1 MKILLS
7 RRTRVLATFKPEEI
21 RTDWKNKIFKCN
33 QCDCNF
39 QLESEDEAKIFAA
52 LKEVDGGH
60 VGTGEYLTYF
70 VFCPEG
76 CGNKIEFGDGPN
88 FPTPKESKQEANRI
102 PPYGN

>member
-7 RRTRVLATFKPEEI
+7 RRIRVLAVFHPEEI
-21 RTDWKNKIFKCN
+21 RTDWKGKLLECDK
-33 QCDCNF
+33 CDCKF
-39 QLESEDEAKIFAA
+39 QLEPEDKSKILVA

-60 VGTGEYLTYF
+60 VGTAEYLTYL

-76 CGNKIEFGDGPN
+76 CGNMIEFEYKPN
-88 FPTPKESKQEANRI
+88 FPNEKERKQEARRI

>member
-7 RRTRVLATFKPEEI
+7 RRTRVLAVFHPEDI
-21 RTDWKNKIFKCN
+21 RTDWKDRLLECSN
-33 QCDCNF
+33 CDCKF
-39 QLESEDEAKIFAA
+39 QLEPEDKSKILAA

-60 VGTGEYLTYF
+60 VGTGEFMTYF

-76 CGNKIEFGDGPN
+76 CGNMIEFGDKPN
-88 FPTPKESKQEANRI
+88 FPREKEIKQEARRI